1 MNTHVM
7 PHSAPNSSAL
17 GPTPRLF
24 DYGHVVPIMRDGLL
38 DCYLRWAKEYRDDYV
53 IYAGTERRV
62 VVVRPESAREVLF
75 NRDKFE
81 RNTHPTKNLFGAG
94 HLRLNGSTW
103 RERRH
108 VFAPPFRADSLDM
121 LVPIVQDEADRLITL
136 WRSRLGT
143 FKPQRDLSFSMLR
156 ILGRLIF
163 GFDFDEHEHGGRSL
177 HRSLITLSM
186 DSVLRHLL
194 PRPLVW
200 AMNWRELRFARRFLD
215 GLSTQILEKGQ
226 STPFMDA
233 LREAVA
239 EGQINRATAIDEI
252 RTFLVAGHE
261 TSATAIAWTLATL
274 AEHPAV
280 MTTLAQD
287 LDASRNAQRLSDVEK
302 LETTARVVKEVM
314 RLFPPVPISCSRAK
328 QDLTLGRIEVARGT
342 TIDVCSYVLH
352 RLPWHWADADRFD
365 PQRFLETPTPGT
377 YFPFLMGPHTCLGAR
392 LAMVELP
399 LMTARL
405 LDAFDIRLPE
415 GPPKLNLRLS
425 LHPANL
431 RIAVEPRVR

>member
-1 MNTHVM
+1 
-7 PHSAPNSSAL
+7 
-17 GPTPRLF
+17 
-24 DYGHVVPIMRDGLL
+24 MRDGLL
-38 DCYLRWAKEYRDDYV
+38 GCYLRCAKEYRDDYV
-53 IYAGTERRV
+53 FYAGPERRV
-62 VVVRPESAREVLF
+62 VVVRPYSARGGLF
-75 NRDKFE
+75 KREAFE
-81 RNTHPTKNLFGAG
+81 RNTHPAKNLFGEG
-94 HLRLNGSTW
+94 LLRLNGSTW
-103 RERRH
+103 RDRRH
-108 VFAPPFRADSLDM
+108 LFAPPFRAESLDM
-121 LVPIVQDEADRLITL
+121 LVPVVQDEANRLITL
-136 WRSRLGT
+136 WRSRSGT

-163 GFDFDEHEHGGRSL
+163 GFDFDEQEHGGRSL

-186 DSVLRHLL
+186 DAVLRHLL

-200 AMNWRELRFARRFLD
+200 AMNWRELRFARRFMD
-215 GLSTQILEKGQ
+215 GLCTQILEKGR

-233 LREAVA
+233 LRGAVV
-239 EGQINRATAIDEI
+239 EGQIDRATAIDEI

-274 AEHPAV
+274 PEHPNV

-287 LDASRNAQRLSDVEK
+287 LEASRNAQSLSDVER

-314 RLFPPVPISCSRAK
+314 RLFPPVPISCSRAT

-342 TIDVCSYVLH
+342 PIDVCSYVLH
-352 RLPWHWADADRFD
+352 RLPWHWTDAERFD

-377 YFPFLMGPHTCLGAR
+377 YFPFLLGAHTCLGAR

-405 LDAFDIRLPE
+405 VDAFDIRLPE
-415 GPPKLNLRLS
+415 GPPKRNLRLS

-431 RIAVEPRVR
+431 KIAVKPRAR